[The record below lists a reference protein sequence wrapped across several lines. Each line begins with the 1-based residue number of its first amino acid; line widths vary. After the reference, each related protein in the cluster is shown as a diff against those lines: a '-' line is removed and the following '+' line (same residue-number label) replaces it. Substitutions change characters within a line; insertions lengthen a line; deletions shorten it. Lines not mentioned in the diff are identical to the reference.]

1 MNVAAKSIAV
11 VGLGKTG
18 YSVVAFF
25 AAHGFSV
32 VAMDTRDEPPFAK
45 QIQQLFPNVSLCL
58 GGLNLDQLLNTEKI
72 VVSPG
77 LPLATKELQAAK
89 EAGIEIVSDIQI
101 FADYAKA
108 PIVAITGSNAKST
121 VTTLV
126 GLMARDAGLN
136 VAIGGNLGTPALDLI
151 DDDVALYVME
161 LSSFQLEATP
171 NLNPVA
177 ATVLNI
183 SPDHLDRYES
193 YQAYYESKHVI
204 FNGAKWGVVNLDD
217 ELSAPIFNQP
227 EHIVNFTVNEPKE
240 NDFGVSTIDGDM
252 YLVKG
257 EQVLLNCQKLKIKGM
272 HNRSNALA
280 ALALGECAGLSM
292 ESMLQT
298 LKAFPGL
305 EHRCQ
310 WVGSHNGIEFFND
323 SKGTNV
329 GATLAALEG
338 LGPDIK
344 GRLILMVGGVGKGAD
359 FSFLSS
365 AVSEYVDTLI
375 VYGEDADLISQA
387 LNGQTKIV
395 HANSFEDA
403 FQKACNAAEQGGAIL
418 LSPACA
424 SFDMFK
430 SFEHR
435 GETFVKLVEGL

>member
-1 MNVAAKSIAV
+1 MSNAAKSIVV

-25 AAHGFSV
+25 AVRGFNV
-32 VAMDTRDEPPFAK
+32 IAMDTRDEPPYLS
-45 QIQQLFPNVSLCL
+45 QIQQEFPNVILCL
-58 GGLNLDQLLNTEKI
+58 GGLDQEHLLNADKV

-77 LPLATKELQAAK
+77 LPLATKEIQAAK
-89 EAGIEIVSDIQI
+89 DANVEIVSDIQV

-121 VTTLV
+121 VTSLV
-126 GLMARDAGLN
+126 GLMAKEVGLN

-151 DDDVALYVME
+151 SDDVELYVME

-171 NLNPVA
+171 NLNPIA

-183 SPDHLDRYES
+183 SPDHLDRYDS

-217 ELSAPIFNQP
+217 ELSAPLFNQP
-227 EHIVNFTVNEPKE
+227 QHTIGFSINEPKE
-240 NDFGVSTIDGDM
+240 NAFGVRKIDGELF
-252 YLVKG
+252 LVKG
-257 EQVLLNCQKLKIKGM
+257 AQILLNCQELKIKGM

-280 ALALGECAGLSM
+280 ALALGECAGLPM
-292 ESMLQT
+292 DSMLQT
-298 LKAFPGL
+298 LKSFPGL
-305 EHRCQ
+305 KHRCQ
-310 WVGSHNGIEFFND
+310 WVGVHSGVEFYND

-344 GRLILMVGGVGKGAD
+344 GHLILMAGGVSKGAD
-359 FSFLSS
+359 FTYLQK
-365 AVSEYVDTLI
+365 AVGEYVDTL
-375 VYGEDADLISQA
+375 VAYGEDASIIVEA
-387 LNGQTKIV
+387 LKNHTTVIL
-395 HANSFEDA
+395 ASSFEDA
-403 FQKACNAAEQGGAIL
+403 FEKACQTAKEQDAVL

-435 GETFVKLVEGL
+435 GETFVKLVGGL